1 MGPHSLERY
10 SRELFLKKGKP
21 LKALLSVGFVD
32 VFRALYPK
40 KVQFT
45 WWDYRQGRIWKNQ
58 GMRIDYVFLVKHL
71 CPQLRMSTWLKK

>member
-1 MGPHSLERY
+1 MGPHSLKDTVGTFPEER
-10 SRELFLKKGKP
+10 EA

-32 VFRALYPK
+32 VFMALYPK

-58 GMRIDYVFLVKHL
+58 GMRIDYVFSSETLMPSIEDVYV
-71 CPQLRMSTWLKK
+71 LKK

>member
-1 MGPHSLERY
+1 MYGPHSLERY
-10 SRELFLKKGKP
+10 SRTFPEEREA

-45 WWDYRQGRIWKNQ
+45 WWDYRQGRIWKNKVCVST
-58 GMRIDYVFLVKHL
+58 MCFLVKHL
-71 CPQLRMSTWLKK
+71 CLN